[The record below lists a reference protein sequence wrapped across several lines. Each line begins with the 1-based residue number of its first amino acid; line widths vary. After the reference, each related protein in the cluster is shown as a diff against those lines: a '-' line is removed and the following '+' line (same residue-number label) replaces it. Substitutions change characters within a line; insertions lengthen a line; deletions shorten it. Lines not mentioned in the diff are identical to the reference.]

1 MVVKDVMNTRVLSI
15 EPQATLLEA
24 AKKMLADGIDT
35 LLVIENDELLGVI
48 GLRDLFTAPIP
59 AHYGNFMLRHEN
71 EAQLLNIWQST
82 PVQNLM
88 NEKVISVSEET
99 TLLRAVELMVNS
111 GKHPLPVLRDG
122 KVLGVISR
130 ADVVRELLA
139 QEEVSA

>member
-1 MVVKDVMNTRVLSI
+1 MFVKDVMNARVLSI

-35 LLVIENDELLGVI
+35 LLVMENDELLGVI

-111 GKHPLPVLRDG
+111 GKHPLPVLRNG